1 MHLRAPAEEMDTAPP
16 MAEPRARRTSW
27 GTILAVIGVLGL
39 LVIVGLMLQRT
50 QQGPVT
56 VDTVAPGFSVETFD
70 GESIDLA
77 DLKGQVVVVNFWASW
92 CKPCE
97 QEAEELEL
105 AYRQYQDQGVAFV
118 GINWVDTEPE
128 AMAYLDRFGITYP
141 NAPDLGTRA
150 GQAYRIRGVPETF
163 IVGRDGQIAYV
174 KIGPFESL
182 NEITGAIEAALAQ

>member
-1 MHLRAPAEEMDTAPP
+1 MELTVPAENSEAAPT
-16 MAEPRARRTSW
+16 EDEVRARRFSW
-27 GTILAVIGVLGL
+27 GTILAVVAVLGL
-39 LVIVGLMLQRT
+39 LVILGLMLQRT

-56 VDTVAPGFSVETFD
+56 VNTTAPGFSVEAFD
-70 GESIDLA
+70 GQIFDLA
-77 DLKGQVVVVNFWASW
+77 DHKGQVVVVNFWASW

-105 AYRQYQDQGVAFV
+105 AYRQYQGQKVAFV

-128 AMAYLDRFGITYP
+128 ARAYLDRFGITYP
-141 NAPDLGTRA
+141 NAPDLGTRV

-163 IVGRDGQIAYV
+163 IIGPDGQIAYV

-182 NEITGAIEAALAQ
+182 NEINSAIEAALAQ